1 MKINVTEI
9 KETGKGIE
17 NVFMLLKV
25 VETKLDK
32 NFAWH
37 LRKV

>member
-1 MKINVTEI
+1 MKINVIEI

-17 NVFMLLKV
+17 MLLNV
-25 VETKLDK
+25 LETKLDK

-37 LRKV
+37 LRQV

>member
-17 NVFMLLKV
+17 KVFMLLNV
-25 VETKLDK
+25 LETKLDK

-37 LRKV
+37 LRQV